1 MHCTETIVNTIGD
14 EKCQMKNLSDC
25 DPSVLKNFT
34 ADFFF
39 FFLQWFLI
47 GSQAEELS
55 TVLESTSLFIRF
67 FCAQAAL
74 LLFCVP
80 PAPLLPFIFFYTRG
94 RTDHTEGDKCVA
106 SNLSFK
112 SQKTW
117 NSKLLVWRALRYQY
131 QLRCHCLIS
140 FLSLDLAKVPFLRVW
155 PKFSRG

>member
-39 FFLQWFLI
+39 FLSPVVFDWLPSR
-47 GSQAEELS
+47 GAEHSAWKYFSVYKIL
-55 TVLESTSLFIRF
+55 LCAGRTSS
-67 FCAQAAL
+67 L
-74 LLFCVP
+74 LCP
-80 PAPLLPFIFFYTRG
+80 PAPFLPFIFFYTRG

-140 FLSLDLAKVPFLRVW
+140 FLSLDLAIVPFLRVW